1 MFFCRKRTRQE
12 PVQIDREEM
21 YPVIRAS
28 ICNGEQV
35 AGFKSR
41 RDGHFME
48 IGLIRTD
55 ADLQRFMEDYH
66 LSRSEIVKEY

>member
-1 MFFCRKRTRQE
+1 MFFRKKKSGHAV
-12 PVQIDREEM
+12 VQIDREEM

-41 RDGHFME
+41 RDGHFVE
-48 IGLIRTD
+48 IGLIRND
-55 ADLQRFMEDYH
+55 ADLQEFMRDYH
-66 LSRSEIVKEY
+66 LTRSEILKEY